1 MGVSLCWKER
11 FFFEHRRR
19 RRQFENHFKNETMA
33 PRARAKAATSSA
45 RGRLKDLTN
54 GDEDKKTKPAKAAA
68 KVSNTTTIKTQREKR
83 CPDSRPSRMTASVVA
98 MEASAEKKETHQS
111 EKDEPIVLKT
121 SRQQRHNKRRRTT
134 TTSNNNNNNNNNNL
148 EDDDLDVTCD
158 ETTRSLPAKRKLLT
172 RRGANQTKR
181 VEVEGKKKLSS
192 FKFFFKFKMF
202 LSLSL
207 SLSLYI
213 YIF

>member
-19 RRQFENHFKNETMA
+19 RQFENHLKNETMA

-54 GDEDKKTKPAKAAA
+54 GDDDKKTKPKAANT
-68 KVSNTTTIKTQREKR
+68 KTTTTQHREKR

-134 TTSNNNNNNNNNNL
+134 TTSNNNNNNNNNL

-158 ETTRSLPAKRKLLT
+158 ETTRSLPAKRKLL
-172 RRGANQTKR
+172 RGANQTKR
-181 VEVEGKKKLSS
+181 VEVEGKKTL
-192 FKFFFKFKMF
+192 FQIFFSNSKCF
-202 LSLSL
+202 SLSL
-207 SLSLYI
+207 SLFT
-213 YIF
+213 YIFFENNV

>member
-1 MGVSLCWKER
+1 
-11 FFFEHRRR
+11 
-19 RRQFENHFKNETMA
+19 MA

-54 GDEDKKTKPAKAAA
+54 GDDDKKTKPTKAAAA

-134 TTSNNNNNNNNNNL
+134 TTSNNNNL

-158 ETTRSLPAKRKLLT
+158 ETTRSLPAKRKLL
-172 RRGANQTKR
+172 RGANQTKR
-181 VEVEGKKKLSS
+181 VEVEGKKTL
-192 FKFFFKFKMF
+192 FQIFFSNSKCF
-202 LSLSL
+202 SLSL

>member
-1 MGVSLCWKER
+1 
-11 FFFEHRRR
+11 
-19 RRQFENHFKNETMA
+19 MA

-54 GDEDKKTKPAKAAA
+54 GDDDKKTKPTKAAA
-68 KVSNTTTIKTQREKR
+68 KVSNTTTIKTQQREKR

-134 TTSNNNNNNNNNNL
+134 TTSNNNNNNNNNNNL

-158 ETTRSLPAKRKLLT
+158 ETTRSLPAKRKLL
-172 RRGANQTKR
+172 RGANQTKR
-181 VEVEGKKKLSS
+181 VEVEGKKTL
-192 FKFFFKFKMF
+192 FQIFFSNSKCF
-202 LSLSL
+202 SLSL
-207 SLSLYI
+207 SLSLFT
-213 YIF
+213 YIFFENNV

>member
-1 MGVSLCWKER
+1 
-11 FFFEHRRR
+11 
-19 RRQFENHFKNETMA
+19 MA

-54 GDEDKKTKPAKAAA
+54 GDDVKKTKPTKAAAA

-134 TTSNNNNNNNNNNL
+134 TTSNNNNNNNNNL

-158 ETTRSLPAKRKLLT
+158 ETTRSLPAKRKLL
-172 RRGANQTKR
+172 RGANQTKR
-181 VEVEGKKKLSS
+181 VEVEGKKTL
-192 FKFFFKFKMF
+192 FQIFFSNSKCF
-202 LSLSL
+202 SLSL
-207 SLSLYI
+207 SLSLFT
-213 YIF
+213 YIFFENNV